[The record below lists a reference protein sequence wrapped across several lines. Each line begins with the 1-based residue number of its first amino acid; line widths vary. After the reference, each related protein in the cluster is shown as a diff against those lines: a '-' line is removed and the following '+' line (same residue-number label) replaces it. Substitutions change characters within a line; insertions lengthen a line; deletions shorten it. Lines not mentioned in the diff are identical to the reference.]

1 MKEDNSLK
9 KIKADNHFCVMERF
23 PSDLTHSLLIYSSI

>member
-9 KIKADNHFCVMERF
+9 KIKADNHLCVMECI
-23 PSDLTHSLLIYSSI
+23 PSDLTHSLLIYSNI